1 MNKKYFE
8 TKTGSLEEK
17 ITQIAKEQPT
27 ITKQEPQIKLEV
39 KNTYFDTKPGS
50 IADVAAKVVSEG
62 LDPVNKDA
70 VKKKFDDRQD
80 KDIDNDGDT
89 DSTDKYLHKRRAA
102 ISKATS
108 ESLDDKDKPTV
119 KKIISKLKGASQAHA
134 GQAKD
139 LEKAVSEEKDCGPG
153 MYYCKTSG
161 TCKPLSMKKEAV
173 MPDDKGEKINQ
184 MKHQKAKEGEKEIVK
199 PVSEKVECSKC
210 KGKGC
215 DHCNGKG
222 YHMKE
227 ETSPAEKIAALRVR
241 QMKLQTKVRD
251 MDQGD
256 PKNKTPMA
264 IAKNDLDSIQRK
276 MDDLKKQGSKQE
288 KKTYSELRKET
299 KEIQLGD
306 KGKTLTGKN
315 APKIDVEPRA
325 NPI

>member
-70 VKKKFDDRQD
+70 VKKKFDDRHD
-80 KDIDNDGDT
+80 KDIDNDGDV
-89 DSTDKYLHKRRAA
+89 DSSDKFLHKRRKA
-102 ISKATS
+102 ISKA
-108 ESLDDKDKPTV
+108 V
-119 KKIISKLKGASQAHA
+119 K
-134 GQAKD
+134 
-139 LEKAVSEEKDCGPG
+139 EEKDCGPG

-199 PVSEKVECSKC
+199 PVSEKVECPQC

-215 DHCNGKG
+215 AHCDGKG

-227 ETSPAEKIAALRVR
+227 ETSSAEKIAALRVR

>member
-50 IADVAAKVVSEG
+50 IADLAAKIVSEG

-70 VKKKFDDRQD
+70 VKKKFDDRKD
-80 KDIDNDGDT
+80 KDIDNDGDV
-89 DSTDKYLHKRRAA
+89 DSSDKFLHKRRKA
-102 ISKATS
+102 ISKA
-108 ESLDDKDKPTV
+108 V
-119 KKIISKLKGASQAHA
+119 K
-134 GQAKD
+134 
-139 LEKAVSEEKDCGPG
+139 EEKDCGPG

-199 PVSEKVECSKC
+199 PVSEKVECPQC

-215 DHCNGKG
+215 AHCDGKG

>member
-1 MNKKYFE
+1 
-8 TKTGSLEEK
+8 
-17 ITQIAKEQPT
+17 
-27 ITKQEPQIKLEV
+27 
-39 KNTYFDTKPGS
+39 
-50 IADVAAKVVSEG
+50 
-62 LDPVNKDA
+62 
-70 VKKKFDDRQD
+70 
-80 KDIDNDGDT
+80 
-89 DSTDKYLHKRRAA
+89 
-102 ISKATS
+102 
-108 ESLDDKDKPTV
+108 
-119 KKIISKLKGASQAHA
+119 
-134 GQAKD
+134 
-139 LEKAVSEEKDCGPG
+139 
-153 MYYCKTSG
+153 
-161 TCKPLSMKKEAV
+161 
-173 MPDDKGEKINQ
+173 
-184 MKHQKAKEGEKEIVK
+184 
-199 PVSEKVECSKC
+199 
-210 KGKGC
+210 
-215 DHCNGKG
+215 
-222 YHMKE
+222 MKE